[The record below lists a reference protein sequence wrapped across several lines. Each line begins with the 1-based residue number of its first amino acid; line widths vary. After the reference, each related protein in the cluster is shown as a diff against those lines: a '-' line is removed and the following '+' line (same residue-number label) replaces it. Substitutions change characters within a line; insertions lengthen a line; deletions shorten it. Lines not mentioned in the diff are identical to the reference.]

1 MCAPSLRLRSRA
13 SYMLTICIAFTS
25 RGALARPGDDVA
37 QQQQAADATD
47 AGRAS
52 FLLGVAAVKESQWAT
67 ALDHFERSQA
77 KRKHAVTSYNIGL
90 CQRAVGHY
98 VLARRAFDDALAQN
112 AASGGTQLATETADE
127 TRSLLRE
134 AERALGHVDIRFEPA
149 DAELS
154 IDGRP
159 LTREGNAYVAGLAP
173 EGPPEAVSQEFRRAS
188 GAAFA
193 VAMDPGAHTLRV
205 TRSGFAEEV
214 RTVDVAKGQ
223 EQSLTLRLRELP
235 GTLRVSSTPSA
246 TVYLAA
252 EKLGPSPLVIERPKG
267 TYLVTLKRDGYVAFS
282 SRVVLA
288 PGERKDLV
296 ATLLRES
303 TPITRTWWFYAI
315 LGGAAAAL
323 AVTTYAIVRS
333 SEAPTSDGGSLGW
346 VVKPP

>member
-1 MCAPSLRLRSRA
+1 MLMTSIMLA
-13 SYMLTICIAFTS
+13 SK
-25 RGALARPGDDVA
+25 GASARPEDAVP
-37 QQQQAADATD
+37 QQQQQQQDTATD

-67 ALDHFERSQA
+67 ALAHFERSQA

-112 AASGGTQLATETADE
+112 AASGGTQLAAETADE

-134 AERALGHVDIRFEPA
+134 AERALGHLDIRFEPA
-149 DAELS
+149 DAAVS

-159 LTREGNAYVAGLAP
+159 LTREGNAYVAGLAA

-205 TRSGFAEEV
+205 TRSGFAEET
-214 RTVDVAKGQ
+214 RTLDVSKGQ
-223 EQSLTLRLRELP
+223 EQSLALHLRELP
-235 GTLRVSSTPSA
+235 GILRVSATPSA

-252 EKLGPSPLVIERPKG
+252 EKLGPSPLMVERPKG
-267 TYLVTLKRDGYVAFS
+267 TYLVTLKRDGYAAFS

-303 TPITRTWWFYAI
+303 TPITRTWWFYAV

-333 SEAPTSDGGSLGW
+333 SETSTSDGGSLGW